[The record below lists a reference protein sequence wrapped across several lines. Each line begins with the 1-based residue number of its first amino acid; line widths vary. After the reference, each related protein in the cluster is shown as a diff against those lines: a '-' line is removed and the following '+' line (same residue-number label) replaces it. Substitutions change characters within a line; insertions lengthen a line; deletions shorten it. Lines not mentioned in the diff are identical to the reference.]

1 MRNYENRLKAIKRL
15 ADSKTAKVLFID
27 YKDGK
32 YYKSG
37 TDIEVDIDSIKASAI
52 IIDDISCDEDLSVPP
67 APPEFLEKGSEE
79 DWQEK
84 ESVTNE

>member
-1 MRNYENRLKAIKRL
+1 MKNYENRLRAIKRL

-37 TDIEVDIDSIKASAI
+37 TDIEVDIDSIKATVI
-52 IIDDISCDEDLSVPP
+52 LIDDIPSDEDLSVPP
-67 APPEFLEKGSEE
+67 APPEFLEKGS
-79 DWQEK
+79 DMI
-84 ESVTNE
+84 ESDG